1 MSPKK
6 PVKENKTEKLH
17 LSPSFYI
24 MILRRIKE
32 IAKHNAHSEV
42 YKHAMKNIIDEAD
55 KALPEANPNAK
66 I

>member
-6 PVKENKTEKLH
+6 STDDNKTEKFYLA
-17 LSPSFYI
+17 PSFYVE
-24 MILRRIKE
+24 ILRRIKE

-55 KALPEANPNAK
+55 KALPQK
-66 I
+66 GGF